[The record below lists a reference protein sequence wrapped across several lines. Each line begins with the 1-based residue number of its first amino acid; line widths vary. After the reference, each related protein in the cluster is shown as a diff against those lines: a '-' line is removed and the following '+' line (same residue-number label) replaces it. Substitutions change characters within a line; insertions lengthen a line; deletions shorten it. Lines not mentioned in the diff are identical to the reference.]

1 MEPLITSNQE
11 RRSSLRVPVAIKLP
25 PVKHTRMGAN
35 MAEVTFDYRNLT
47 EVEGGIQEG
56 ELNEIRSRLED
67 ATKELLKEELGFMQ
81 IPKTDRY
88 AEISKALA
96 EDIRNSGATDFI
108 HCGIGGSALGPM
120 ALQKALNH
128 PYYNQLTDRGGP
140 RIHFAENTDP
150 SSLGAILD
158 VADAENTWVNVVTK
172 SGSTAETMANFLVV
186 RGFLE
191 DALGDGYREHT
202 VFTTDPEEGFL
213 NEISAHEDIKT
224 LPIQQN
230 VGGRFSVLT
239 PVGLLPAAVGGLDVE
254 ALLAGAAQCV
264 DEVNEQGAEHPAV
277 VGAAMHYLMD
287 TAKGRNVRVMMAYAD
302 ALERTAAWFVQ
313 LWAESLGKDG
323 KGSTPHGAV
332 GTTDQHSQVQLYM
345 EGPQD
350 KVIEILQVENH
361 PRDLEIPNAYG
372 DIEGVGYLGGHSMAE
387 LLNVECDAT
396 QKALTE
402 AGRPNCAIKLGGIS
416 EENIGYLFQ
425 ALEVQTAIAGSLY
438 GVNAFN
444 QPGVEAG
451 KNITYER
458 MGRPGY

>member
-1 MEPLITSNQE
+1 
-11 RRSSLRVPVAIKLP
+11 
-25 PVKHTRMGAN
+25 
-35 MAEVTFDYRNLT
+35 MAEVSFDYKNLM
-47 EVEGGIQEG
+47 EVEGGIQES
-56 ELNEIRSRLED
+56 ELEDIRPRLEE
-67 ATKELLKEELGFMQ
+67 AAKELLEGDLGFMQ
-81 IPKTDRY
+81 LPKTDRY
-88 AEISKALA
+88 AEVSKVLA

-108 HCGIGGSALGPM
+108 HAGIGGSALGPM
-120 ALQKALNH
+120 AVQKALNH

-150 SSLGAILD
+150 ASLSAILD
-158 VADAENTWVNVVTK
+158 VADPENTWINAVTK

-191 DALGDGYREHT
+191 NALGDGFREHT

-213 NEISAHEDIKT
+213 NEISARDDIKT

-239 PVGLLPAAVGGLDVE
+239 PVGLLPAAVAGIDVD

-277 VGAAMHYLMD
+277 LGAAMHYLMD
-287 TAKGRNVRVMMAYAD
+287 TARGRNVRVMMAYAD
-302 ALERTAAWFVQ
+302 SLERIAAWFVQ

-350 KVIEILQVENH
+350 KVIEIVQVESH
-361 PRDLEIPNAYG
+361 PRDLDIPKAYE
-372 DIEGVGYLGGHSMAE
+372 DIEGVGYLGGHTMAE

-402 AGRPNCAIKLGGIS
+402 AGRPNCAIKLGDVS
-416 EENIGYLFQ
+416 AENIGYLFQ
-425 ALEVQTAIAGSLY
+425 ALEVQTAISGSLY

-451 KNITYER
+451 KNITYEK

>member
-1 MEPLITSNQE
+1 
-11 RRSSLRVPVAIKLP
+11 
-25 PVKHTRMGAN
+25 
-35 MAEVTFDYRNLT
+35 MADVSFDYQNLI
-47 EVEGGIQEG
+47 EVEGGIQDG
-56 ELNEIRSRLED
+56 ELEEMQPRLED
-67 ATKELLKEELGFMQ
+67 AAKELLEGDLGFMQ
-81 IPKTDRY
+81 LPKTDRY
-88 AEISKALA
+88 AEVSKVLA
-96 EDIRNSGATDFI
+96 DDIRNSGATDFI
-108 HCGIGGSALGPM
+108 LAGIGGSALGPM
-120 ALQKALNH
+120 AVQKALNH

-150 SSLGAILD
+150 SSLAAILD
-158 VADAENTWVNVVTK
+158 VADPENTWINVVTK
-172 SGSTAETMANFLVV
+172 SGSTAETMTNFLVV

-202 VFTTDPEEGFL
+202 VFTTDPEKGFL
-213 NEISAHEDIKT
+213 NEISAREDIKT

-239 PVGLLPAAVGGLDVE
+239 PVGLLPAAVAGIDVD

-264 DEVNEQGAEHPAV
+264 DEVNERGAEHPAV

-287 TAKGRNVRVMMAYAD
+287 TARGRNVRVMMAYAD

-332 GTTDQHSQVQLYM
+332 GTTDQHSQVQLFM

-350 KVIEILQVENH
+350 KVIEIVQVENH
-361 PRDLEIPNAYG
+361 TTDIEIPNVYE
-372 DIEGVGYLGGHSMAE
+372 DIEGVGYLGGHTMAE

-402 AGRPNCAIKLGGIS
+402 AGKPNCNITLDNVSA
-416 EENIGYLFQ
+416 ENIGYLFQ
-425 ALEVQTAIAGSLY
+425 ALEVQTAISGSLY

>member
-1 MEPLITSNQE
+1 
-11 RRSSLRVPVAIKLP
+11 
-25 PVKHTRMGAN
+25 
-35 MAEVTFDYRNLT
+35 MAEVSFDYKNLM
-47 EVEGGIQEG
+47 EVEGGIREG
-56 ELNEIRSRLED
+56 ELEEIRPSLED
-67 ATKELLKEELGFMQ
+67 AAKELLEGDLGFMQ
-81 IPKTDRY
+81 LPKTDQY
-88 AEISKALA
+88 AEASKSLA
-96 EDIRNSGATDFI
+96 DEIRSSGATDFI
-108 HCGIGGSALGPM
+108 HAGIGGSALGPM
-120 ALQKALNH
+120 AVQKALKH

-150 SSLGAILD
+150 ASLAAIFD
-158 VADAENTWVNVVTK
+158 VADPENTWVNAVTK

-191 DALGDGYREHT
+191 NALGDGYSERI
-202 VFTTDPEEGFL
+202 VFTTDPEKGFL
-213 NEISAHEDIKT
+213 NEISGREGIKT
-224 LPIQQN
+224 LPIPQN

-239 PVGLLPAAVGGLDVE
+239 PVGLLPAAVAGIDVD

-277 VGAAMHYLMD
+277 LGAAMHYMMD
-287 TAKGRNVRVMMAYAD
+287 TTRGRNVRVMMAYAD

-350 KVIEILQVENH
+350 KVIEILQVQNH
-361 PRDLEIPNAYG
+361 PRDLEIPKAYE
-372 DIEGVGYLGGHSMAE
+372 DIEGVGYLGGHTMAE

-402 AGRPNCAIKLGGIS
+402 AGQAELPNK
-416 EENIGYLFQ
+416 
-425 ALEVQTAIAGSLY
+425 V
-438 GVNAFN
+438 
-444 QPGVEAG
+444 
-451 KNITYER
+451 R
-458 MGRPGY
+458 RR